1 AVREGCM
8 RQHVKRVGAA
18 TGISRRDF
26 MTSAT
31 ASLAIGALACP
42 SFAQQPRTLI
52 KGGVVLSFDR
62 NIGDFENA
70 DVLIEGSKIAA
81 VRPNISAD
89 AAVIDASNT
98 IVLPGFIDSH
108 HHFYQSALRNV
119 LPNGVLADYF
129 RDISGAATSEYR
141 VEDAYVGNLIGALRS

>member
-1 AVREGCM
+1 M

-98 IVLPGFIDSH
+98 IVLPVSLGW
-108 HHFYQSALRNV
+108 
-119 LPNGVLADYF
+119 P
-129 RDISGAATSEYR
+129 
-141 VEDAYVGNLIGALRS
+141 